1 MSKAVIFDHDGV
13 IIDNQPAQK
22 KAWKK
27 IFDEYGFHISDE
39 EISRKIRGRPT
50 LLGLKNFFEEKFTD
64 AELFTIAKR
73 KEELYIEIFKK
84 DFKIVKGF
92 INLLEDLKKHNIPM
106 AIATSTSSELLD
118 FSIQQL
124 KARNFFNVIV
134 TADDITK
141 TKPDPQI
148 YLITAEK
155 LGIEPAD
162 CLVFEDSF
170 SGVKSARDA
179 CMKVVLVETTHKKN
193 EFEDGILLAIN
204 DFTEITA
211 LDIISL

>member
-27 IFDEYGFHISDE
+27 LFEEYGFNISDE
-39 EISRKIRGRPT
+39 EMSRKIRGRPT
-50 LLGLKNFFEEKFTD
+50 LIGLKNFFENKFTY
-64 AELFTIAKR
+64 AELLVIAKR

-92 INLLEDLKKHNIPM
+92 DDLLADLKKHNIPM

-118 FSIQQL
+118 FSMQQL
-124 KARNFFNVIV
+124 KAKKFFNVII
-134 TADDITK
+134 TAEDITK
-141 TKPDPQI
+141 AKPDPQI
-148 YLITAEK
+148 YQIAAEK

-170 SGVKSARDA
+170 SGVKSAQDA

-193 EFEDGILLAIN
+193 EFKDDIALAIN
-204 DFTEITA
+204 DFTQITA
-211 LDIISL
+211 LDIIRL